1 MAKAKKRVIVVVTT
15 FVAAVLLGLLLW
27 NLWSRKTS
35 KLTVSKVDLDNDCI
49 YAEAKNQLY
58 DTKDRYIIQGA
69 SDYLK
74 GWVQLSQ
81 IETGETITVISNGKV
96 LLSDPYQFDTIYKI
110 QRSTP

>member
-35 KLTVSKVDLDNDCI
+35 ELTVSKVDLDNDCI

>member
-1 MAKAKKRVIVVVTT
+1 MARAKKRVIVVVTT

-35 KLTVSKVDLDNDCI
+35 ELTVSKVDLHNDCI

-58 DTKDRYIIQGA
+58 DTKDRYIVQGA

-74 GWVQLSQ
+74 GRVQLSQ